1 MPPYK
6 DLVCMQDNLT
16 IEQIETLSKQGTEN
30 LFFADQCFT
39 DTNVM
44 TNCDEILKK
53 AGQEMRLF

>member
-1 MPPYK
+1 MSPYK

-16 IEQIETLSKQGTEN
+16 IEQIETLSDQKAKN
-30 LFFADQCFT
+30 LFFADGCFR
-39 DTNVM
+39 DTNAI